1 MYMFGFTDE
10 VLSVAFSLLLENK
23 ALGIAYVTM
32 SESRYVLWLRTF
44 LAKHYYNLQ

>member
-10 VLSVAFSLLLENK
+10 AFSVAFYICLKHK

-32 SESRYVLWLRTF
+32 SETHYVLWLRTF
-44 LAKHYYNLQ
+44 LAKHYYNVQ

>member
-10 VLSVAFSLLLENK
+10 VLSVAFSLLFENK

-32 SESRYVLWLRTF
+32 SETHYVLWLRTF
-44 LAKHYYNLQ
+44 HAKHYYNVQ

>member
-1 MYMFGFTDE
+1 MLAIERTRNNSKFPMYMFGFTDE

-32 SESRYVLWLRTF
+32 SESRYVL
-44 LAKHYYNLQ
+44 